1 MWIHTLNPV
10 LLSLGPLEIRWYGI
24 SYVLGFFLTIWWM
37 QYMRKKG
44 ELNLSKDE
52 VWDFGFWILVG
63 VILGSRLFEV
73 FWEPALYLTN
83 PLNFLYIWKGG
94 MSFHGGFVG
103 TLVAVY
109 WYSRKKHLNI
119 AKVFDI
125 LAVPTIFALGLG
137 RIANF
142 FNGELWGRPFN
153 GNWCVNFKNTGGGD
167 VCRHPSTLYAAGKRF
182 LVFGWLLFLALK
194 NKFKPGFIALNF
206 VFWEGLGRFIVDF
219 YRDEKVFY
227 LANTFTMGQ
236 ILSAIMVVVA
246 GWILLKHYN
255 AEWKKILK

>member
-1 MWIHTLNPV
+1 MWINTLNPV

-37 QYMRKKG
+37 QYMRKKR

-63 VILGSRLFEV
+63 IIIGSRLFEV
-73 FWEPALYLTN
+73 FWEPGYYFSN
-83 PLNFLYIWKGG
+83 PLRFFYIWQGG

-109 WYSRKKHLNI
+109 LYSKKKKLNI

-125 LAVPTIFALGLG
+125 LAVPTILGLGLG

-142 FNGELWGRPFN
+142 INGELWGRPFN
-153 GNWCVNFKNTGGGD
+153 GSWCVVFPQKDNL
-167 VCRHPSTLYAAGKRF
+167 CRHPSVLYEAGKRF
-182 LVFGWLLFLALK
+182 LIFGWLLFLALK

-206 VFWEGLGRFIVDF
+206 VLWEGLGRFIVDF
-219 YRDEKVFY
+219 YRDENVFY
-227 LANTFTMGQ
+227 FGNLFTMGQ
-236 ILSAIMVVVA
+236 ILSSFMVIIA
-246 GWILLKHYN
+246 TFLLFKNYSK
-255 AEWKKILK
+255 EWKKIF